1 METEKH
7 PFIFYSPKA
16 ESIIPFHP
24 YDSKNM
30 NEERTEHWNPLQ
42 VSEKYTYTC
51 LVCSLI
57 EIETMRYAK
66 EIKGKYSPSLK
77 GCKGSSER
85 NREAELWLSN

>member
-30 NEERTEHWNPLQ
+30 NEERTGALKSSTS
-42 VSEKYTYTC
+42 VR
-51 LVCSLI
+51 
-57 EIETMRYAK
+57 EIHIYMLGVFINRNRNYA
-66 EIKGKYSPSLK
+66 L
-77 GCKGSSER
+77 CKGDQGEIQPES
-85 NREAELWLSN
+85 